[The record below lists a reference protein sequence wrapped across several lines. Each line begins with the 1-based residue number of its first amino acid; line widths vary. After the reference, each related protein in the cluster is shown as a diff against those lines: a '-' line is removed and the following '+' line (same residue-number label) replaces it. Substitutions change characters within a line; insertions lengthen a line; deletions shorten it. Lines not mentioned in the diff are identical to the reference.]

1 MGNQNYEKFK
11 MDEVKDK
18 ISILLGQTGAGKS
31 TFINAITEKKNCK
44 IGNGTESCTSKIQQ
58 SDKNVDGYNYYFV
71 DTPGLDDGKGDDENI
86 AQLGNIKQKYPRINV
101 FIICLK
107 LDDLKLTSSLKKSLI
122 KFMEIF
128 PCPKFWEH
136 VIILR
141 THSERSKKFN
151 SKKKKVEGKL
161 SEAIRKDPD
170 ISTFMSKN
178 QINFPSNIN
187 EYYVE
192 SDPDEEGIIDEETLN
207 EFQAILNKIKDIHP
221 IYKEV
226 HEEIK
231 EYINEEKKDK
241 LTFIHIKTDKHI
253 KFKDFD
259 GKEHEVV
266 QNIGDE
272 RYNLDGIRPILKEV
286 KREQKTKPRGPLCWK
301 NQYETNYYLIKY
313 YELAGERKRVE
324 CFLEYRWENNDNEAE
339 IKGEEYRKQL
349 YDDNNKD
356 SCCD

>member
-1 MGNQNYEKFK
+1 
-11 MDEVKDK
+11 MDEIKDK

-31 TFINAITEKKNCK
+31 TFINAITDKKTCK

-58 SDKNVDGYNYYFV
+58 SNKSIDGYNYYFI
-71 DTPGLDDGKGDDENI
+71 DTPGLDDGTGDDKNI
-86 AQLGNIKQKYPRINV
+86 FEIGNIKEKYPRINV

-128 PCPKFWEH
+128 PCPTFWEH

-151 SKKKKVEGKL
+151 SKKQKVQGKL
-161 SEAIRKDPD
+161 SEAISKDPD
-170 ISTFMSKN
+170 LSIFMSNN
-178 QINFPSNIN
+178 QIKFPSNIN

-192 SDPDEEGIIDEETLN
+192 SEPDEDGGIDEDTLS
-207 EFQAILNKIKDIHP
+207 EFKAILNKIKDIHP

-226 HEEIK
+226 QEEIK
-231 EYINEEKKDK
+231 EYINEEKQGN
-241 LTFIHIKTDKHI
+241 LSFIHIKTDKYI

-259 GKEHEVV
+259 GKEHETV

-272 RYNLDGIRPILKEV
+272 RYNLDGIKPILIEV
-286 KREQKTKPRGPLCWK
+286 KREQKK
-301 NQYETNYYLIKY
+301 NT
-313 YELAGERKRVE
+313 
-324 CFLEYRWENNDNEAE
+324 
-339 IKGEEYRKQL
+339 
-349 YDDNNKD
+349 
-356 SCCD
+356 